1 MWVIVFQP
9 TASQTSSWSTDV
21 ELTPKKGDVKEVEDL
36 LSDKQ
41 VLAAEAH
48 SLEVDFS
55 FWQSEVEISF
65 C

>member
-1 MWVIVFQP
+1 M
-9 TASQTSSWSTDV
+9 
-21 ELTPKKGDVKEVEDL
+21 ELTPKMGDVKEVEDL

-48 SLEVDFS
+48 SLEVDFL
-55 FWQSEVEISF
+55 FWQSEVELSF

>member
-1 MWVIVFQP
+1 M
-9 TASQTSSWSTDV
+9 

-41 VLAAEAH
+41 VLVAEAH

-55 FWQSEVEISF
+55 FGKVKWKLVSVKET
-65 C
+65 